1 MSKRI
6 EPCLFRCSVCEAL
19 SHAGESTVTFLSAGC
34 LRLMLPTGW
43 KAVSMPFVGD
53 RQLVD
58 FVCPRCA
65 KEGKTHD
72 QTIRLSDVADLMP

>member
-6 EPCLFRCSVCEAL
+6 EPCLIRCGLCEVL
-19 SHAGESTVTFLSAGC
+19 SPPDESTVTFQSGAC
-34 LRLMLPTGW
+34 LRLMLPMGW

-58 FVCPRCA
+58 FACPRCA
-65 KEGKTHD
+65 KEVKT
-72 QTIRLSDVADLMP
+72 T